1 MGIYS
6 EARDAFTE
14 RFEDVLNGTEDVP
27 VYWQDDLHELADS
40 LVPIYTT
47 DLVREWL
54 DAGCPDIEDPGLIE
68 GVTDV
73 TAIISAVM
81 YEQFSLALYQLASDQ
96 GWQ

>member
-1 MGIYS
+1 MSIYS
-6 EARDAFTE
+6 EARDAFNE
-14 RFEDVLNGTEDVP
+14 RFEDVLNGSDDVP
-27 VYWQDDLHELADS
+27 VYWQDDLTELADG
-40 LVPIYTT
+40 LVPVYTA

-81 YEQFSLALYQLASDQ
+81 YEQYSLALYMIAREYD
-96 GWQ
+96 WD